1 MQDVLVETICK
12 IKSNLTIGEC
22 LFLMTLFGITM
33 KTKKSYPKI
42 QVAYSVFLILYI
54 TVLRRAPIYDN
65 DIQLKIRIFPDFDTF
80 IGNMLNIALFV
91 PLGFATR
98 TCFGKGTLKNIC
110 YTVVGLSLSFFCES
124 VQYFTNRGWAETNDI
139 LFNTIGTIV
148 GLWVADRML

>member
-98 TCFGKGTLKNIC
+98 T
-110 YTVVGLSLSFFCES
+110 LSFFCES